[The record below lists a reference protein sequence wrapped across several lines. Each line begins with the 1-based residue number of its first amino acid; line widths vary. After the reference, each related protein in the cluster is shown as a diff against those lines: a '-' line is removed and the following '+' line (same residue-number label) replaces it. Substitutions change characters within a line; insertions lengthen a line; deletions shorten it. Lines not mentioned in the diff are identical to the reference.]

1 MDAHQPEPAIKFKR
15 RKTTHTKRARVET
28 DDVTTLAVPRSPDA
42 VPTVTVSPALEED
55 GTSLAL
61 KEILRNRKRPR
72 DRLREAAAR
81 AELTKTQTV
90 VLREQ
95 DADAPRHGYT
105 SRFVPQTGQVIDTDD
120 QQITEYIEA
129 RQAEKNHRLY
139 GWPIP
144 RHLVSAVAT
153 LASDPPSPSAHTAA
167 LRLSPPTA
175 PEARTK
181 SEDPPDDEKARR
193 LAAGMGKL
201 EEIDL
206 GPASTSR
213 AEAAWKKLQGGS
225 GGGGAQD
232 QPAKVRLGRDGKP
245 RRQPKRRNSEDIR
258 RDAMVEA
265 VLREAKLDYFDSA
278 PPPSTSTTNM
288 QTNNDE
294 ALVEQFRQEFL
305 DSIQERQQR
314 KPAPPARGEKEA
326 PKGPKLGGSR
336 SARAKMHALEEA
348 KTSKR

>member
-1 MDAHQPEPAIKFKR
+1 MDGSASEPVIKFKR
-15 RKTTHTKRARVET
+15 RKTTHTKRTRLGIEDEPTA
-28 DDVTTLAVPRSPDA
+28 AAPKSPDA
-42 VPTVTVSPALEED
+42 VPDDTSTPAPEED
-55 GTSLAL
+55 ETSVSL

-81 AELTKTQTV
+81 AELTKTQAL

-95 DADAPRHGYT
+95 DAPKQGYT
-105 SRFVPQTGQVIDTDD
+105 DRFVPQTGQVVDSDD
-120 QQITEYIEA
+120 QQITEYIDA
-129 RQAEKNHRLY
+129 HLAERNHRLY

-144 RHLVSAVAT
+144 QHLAATVAA
-153 LASDPPSPSAHTAA
+153 LASEPAQTVLIPPSASHT
-167 LRLSPPTA
+167 TA
-175 PEARTK
+175 GRTTT
-181 SEDPPDDEKARR
+181 SEEPNDEKSHR

-201 EEIDL
+201 QEIDL

-213 AEAAWKKLQGGS
+213 AEAAWKKLEGGPS
-225 GGGGAQD
+225 VEEPVG
-232 QPAKVRLGRDGKP
+232 KVRLGRDGKP

-265 VLREAKLDYFDSA
+265 VMREAKLDYFDDSNPA
-278 PPPSTSTTNM
+278 GPTPGS
-288 QTNNDE
+288 TNNDE

-314 KPAPPARGEKEA
+314 KPVAPTRGEKEA

-336 SARAKMHALEEA
+336 SARAKMHLQEEQA
-348 KTSKR
+348 GKNKR